1 MSNSRFEI
9 PAGVERVCLL
19 IRHSEAPKKGGN
31 HNKTLTA
38 AGATLAQD
46 CFPFYEEV
54 LGEVSAQF
62 GEPSFHCSEFPRSLI
77 TAWEMFDAEVIT
89 QEPALKVHASL
100 TEINGGAWF
109 KEQAAAGKGEPEI
122 IRTFLADPSLMTDS
136 FRKYQKEYADF
147 IAGKSGS
154 NPAGKFVVGVCH
166 EAGISLAA
174 RGLLTD
180 EQLGMDKCDGV
191 LFFVAGGV
199 IIGAEK
205 VVPVYERNS

>member
-1 MSNSRFEI
+1 MTNSRFEI

-100 TEINGGAWF
+100 TDINEGAWF
-109 KEQAAAGKGEPEI
+109 KEQVGAGKGEPEI
-122 IRTFLADPSLMTDS
+122 IREFLGDPSLMTDG
-136 FRKYQKEYADF
+136 FKKYEEEYTDF
-147 IAGKSGS
+147 ITGKAGS
-154 NPAGKFVVGVCH
+154 NPNGKFVVAVCH

-174 RGLLTD
+174 QGYLPS
-180 EQLGMDKCDGV
+180 EQLGMDKCDAV
-191 LFFVAGGV
+191 MFFVAGGV
-199 IIGAEK
+199 IVGAEK
-205 VVPVYERNS
+205 VVPAYNR

>member
-19 IRHSEAPKKGGN
+19 IRHSEAPKQGGN

-38 AGATLAQD
+38 AGANLAQD
-46 CFPFYEEV
+46 CATFYDQV
-54 LGEVSAQF
+54 FDQITPQF

-77 TAWEMFDAEVIT
+77 TAWELFEAEVIT
-89 QEPALKVHASL
+89 SEPALKVHASL
-100 TEINGGAWF
+100 TEINGGEWF
-109 KEQAAAGKGEPEI
+109 KGQGAAGKGEPEI
-122 IRTFLADPSLMTDS
+122 IRTFLADPGLMTDS
-136 FRKYQKEYADF
+136 FRKYAKEYTDF
-147 IAGKSGS
+147 ITGKSGS
-154 NPAGKFVVGVCH
+154 NPTGKFVVGVCH

-174 RGLLTD
+174 RGLLVD

-205 VVPVYERNS
+205 VAPVNER

>member
-1 MSNSRFEI
+1 MSNNRFEI

-62 GEPSFHCSEFPRSLI
+62 GEMSFHCSEFPRSLI

-100 TEINGGAWF
+100 TEINSGEWF
-109 KEQAAAGKGEPEI
+109 KGQAVAGKSEPEI

-136 FRKYQKEYADF
+136 FRKYKQEYTNF
-147 IAGKSGS
+147 VTGKTGS
-154 NPAGKFVVGVCH
+154 NPNGRFVVGVCH

-174 RGLLTD
+174 QDFLQAN
-180 EQLGMDKCDGV
+180 QLGMDKCDGV

-205 VVPVYERNS
+205 VVPAYNR